1 MKPVSTLLKK
11 TPPPKYELFNH
22 DNDKDFACI
31 RILEGEY
38 VGVEYHYE
46 KVSLRTPE
54 GVGEEEDDDGPR
66 ELSFT
71 YVIMNSGEELVTSSS
86 SSGVTKNESLEGVL
100 CSILFH
106 IVENKDAVQFK

>member
-31 RILEGEY
+31 RFLEGEY

-54 GVGEEEDDDGPR
+54 GVGEEDDDGPR

-71 YVIMNSGEELVTSSS
+71 YVIMNSGEELVTSS